1 MNVDYS
7 TWQPCAGLLP
17 GEPNDQQRDL
27 FGCFWASIGPETSE
41 PDGNWSWSI
50 MNFDLDNHVVADGLS
65 RDEAAAKK
73 AVQDWADTH
82 PVVPPLMDAINPEP
96 PMPRLKKTLRDS
108 GIFSQP
114 KMEGTST
121 FDRVSVTYTP
131 DGPPSGGGKVWH
143 LRVYRPAVPGE
154 RVATMEHMEL
164 TQAET
169 AALSDHLSREGF

>member
-1 MNVDYS
+1 MN
-7 TWQPCAGLLP
+7 TTEWQPCPGRLD
-17 GEPNDQQRDL
+17 GEPNDLQRDL
-27 FGCFWASIGPETSE
+27 FSGFWAEVGPDDRKD
-41 PDGNWSWSI
+41 PDGWSWTI
-50 MNFDLDNHVVADGLS
+50 MNFDLDNYTVADGFS
-65 RDEAAAKK
+65 PDEAAAKK

-82 PVVPPLMDAINPEP
+82 PVMPPLMDAINPEP
-96 PMPRLKKTLRDS
+96 PMPRLEKTLRDS

-114 KMEGTST
+114 KMEDTST